1 MSFYRNFSSITK
13 KSNHPSYK
21 QGKYLCKEMF
31 PYKSNGVWIIVVL
44 TSILKDYLVSEQG
57 TENLTI
63 LRGLLKGS
71 MT

>member
-1 MSFYRNFSSITK
+1 
-13 KSNHPSYK
+13 
-21 QGKYLCKEMF
+21 MF

-57 TENLTI
+57 TENLTM